1 MKARAILPRALT
13 MRWRSGAVFLLAVL
27 LAAALRLPD
36 LAARPMHAD
45 EAVHADKFG
54 TLLEKGHYAYD
65 SSEFHGPTLYFL
77 TLPSAWLQGARRYV
91 EIDEVTLRVVPAVLG
106 LILVAAHVG
115 MRGVLGTPGATIA
128 ALLTAISPAMV
139 FYNRYYIH
147 ETLLVLFT
155 FGALIG
161 ACWYLQKHGAVP
173 ALLTGVCVG
182 LTHATKE
189 TAPLALG
196 AMVLALAL
204 TLLIE
209 RRHGLAPHPIRRTV
223 RRRDGVL
230 ALVAAIVVSSVLY
243 SSFTAN
249 PAGIPDSVR
258 AYWIWLNRAA
268 SDPWHLHPWDYYLR
282 LLIHF
287 PARGTPFWTEG
298 LILALALAGAAAG
311 WSRRGVPGADAKVL
325 RFLSLYTLFLVVA
338 YSAIPY
344 KTPWNVLPF
353 LHGMILLAGVGAVWV
368 VQASSRSAR
377 RVAIGAVLVLGG
389 VHLAWQAYS
398 ASFRFAADPRN
409 PYVYAHTG
417 TDVFRIVERVKG
429 LARAH
434 PEGSSMPVQIISQ
447 ENLWPL
453 PWYLRGL
460 SGVRWWNGVS
470 DKAENAPVILVTPE
484 MEPALVRKL
493 YDLPPPG
500 ERELYMSIFEKAV
513 ELRPQVEVRGY
524 AAKSLWDDFR
534 RQGADPPAPSAPGAR
549 P

>member
-1 MKARAILPRALT
+1 VETLRLRWWGIFLIAI
-13 MRWRSGAVFLLAVL
+13 V

-36 LAARPMHAD
+36 LASRPMHAD

-54 TLLEKGHYAYD
+54 TLLEEGHYAYD
-65 SSEFHGPTLYFL
+65 SSEYHGPTLYYL

-106 LILVAAHVG
+106 VLLVAAT
-115 MRGVLGTPGATIA
+115 LGAKGFLGWPGAALA
-128 ALLTAISPAMV
+128 ALLTAVSPAMV
-139 FYNRYYIH
+139 FYSRYFIH
-147 ETLLVLFT
+147 EVPLVLFT
-155 FGALIG
+155 FGALLG
-161 ACWYLQKHGAVP
+161 ACWYLQRAWAFP
-173 ALLTGVCVG
+173 ALVTGVSVG
-182 LTHATKE
+182 LMHATKE

-196 AMVLALAL
+196 AMLLALAL
-204 TLLIE
+204 TLIIE

-230 ALVAAIVVSSVLY
+230 ALVAAVVVSGVLY

-249 PAGIPDSVR
+249 PVGLVDSVR
-258 AYWIWLNRAA
+258 SYWIWLGRAG
-268 SDPWHLHPWDYYLR
+268 SDPWHIHSWDYYLR

-298 LILALALAGAAAG
+298 LILVLAAAGAAAG
-311 WSRRGVPGADAKVL
+311 WSNRGVPGTDPKVL
-325 RFLSLYTLFLVVA
+325 RFLSLYTLLLLGA
-338 YSAIPY
+338 YAAIPY
-344 KTPWNVLPF
+344 KTPWNLLVS
-353 LHGMILLAGVGAVWV
+353 LHGMILLAGVGAVWL
-368 VQASSRSAR
+368 VQGVRGTAVR
-377 RVAIGAVLVLGG
+377 AVLCVVLMSATA
-389 VHLAWQAYS
+389 HLAWQAFS
-398 ASFRFAADPRN
+398 GSFRFAADPRN

-417 TDVFRIVERVKG
+417 TDVFPIVERLKA

-434 PEGSSMPVQIISQ
+434 PDGSAMPLQIISR

-470 DKAENAPVILVTPE
+470 DEAENAPVIVVTPD
-484 MEPALVRKL
+484 MEPALVRRL

-500 ERELYMSIFEKAV
+500 ERELYVRIFEKPV
-513 ELRPQVEVRGY
+513 ELRPQVELRGY

-534 RQGADPPAPSAPGAR
+534 RLEVDPPSLSSPGPR